1 MEELN
6 KLKKEYIGPNY
17 NYAKKIKNPKQ
28 YGVSGDG
35 KFGALIDDI
44 SALMKYVEV
53 LTFGKPPLGYNF
65 FLRSGKCG
73 NDKNGKS
80 CYGKPSKCVNRHI
93 YVRNIPTGNIP
104 GLSNMGLGQTS
115 FKGLVPGLAED
126 VNDLT
131 NIPKSIWDNLSGK
144 GTKPPNKCKLVR
156 RTVGPS
162 GNTKY
167 VSRWVPVIEPFSNKT
182 KNYLIIGTLII
193 ILVIILI

>member
-1 MEELN
+1 MEELD

-17 NYAKKIKNPKQ
+17 NYAKHIKNPKQ

-35 KFGALIDDI
+35 KFSSLMGDMN
-44 SALMKYVEV
+44 ALMKYVEV
-53 LTFGKPPLGYNF
+53 LTFGSPPLGYNF

-80 CYGKPSKCVNRHI
+80 CYGKPNNCVNRHI
-93 YVRNIPTGNIP
+93 YIRNIPTGNIP
-104 GLSNMGLGQTS
+104 GLSNMGLGKTS

-131 NIPKSIWDNLSGK
+131 NIPKNIWDNLSGK

-156 RTVGPS
+156 RLVGPS
-162 GNTKY
+162 DKTKY
-167 VSRWVPVIEPFSNKT
+167 VSRWVPLIEPFTNKT
-182 KNYLIIGTLII
+182 KNYFIIGTLII

>member
-1 MEELN
+1 MEKLKE
-6 KLKKEYIGPNY
+6 LKKEYMGPDY
-17 NYAKKIKNPKQ
+17 NYAKHIKNPKQ
-28 YGVSGDG
+28 YGVSGNG
-35 KFGALIDDI
+35 KFSSLIGDI
-44 SALMKYVEV
+44 SALTKYVEV
-53 LTFGKPPLGYNF
+53 LTFGEPPLGYNF
-65 FLRSGKCG
+65 FLTSGKCG

-80 CYGKPSKCVNRHI
+80 CYGKPSKCVDRHI

-104 GLSNMGLGQTS
+104 GLSNMGLGKTS

-131 NIPKSIWDNLSGK
+131 KIPKNIWDSLSGK

-156 RTVGPS
+156 RSVGPS

-167 VSRWVPVIEPFSNKT
+167 VSRWVPIIEPYANKT
-182 KNYLIIGTLII
+182 SNYLLTGTLII